1 MEQEYCT
8 KIGATGCYYLSIC
21 KAAELL
27 RGREVDIVKNYVK
40 LIKLGYMDWDC
51 YIKDPAKIMEYLT
64 NEKWSTT
71 VEKIDY
77 TPYPED
83 VIIGR
88 FERKTTMQTYTH
100 FVLLDSNKNV
110 TYDSFG
116 TSKTVQDGKMVS
128 LRVFRRKA

>member
-1 MEQEYCT
+1 MEQDYCT

-27 RGREVDIVKNYVK
+27 RGREVDVVKNYVK

-51 YIKDPAKIMEYLT
+51 YVKDPAKIMDYLT
-64 NEKWSTT
+64 GDKWDTTKEST
-71 VEKIDY
+71 EY
-77 TPYPED
+77 RPYPED

-88 FERKTTMQTYTH
+88 FERKTTMQTYGH
-100 FVLLDSNKNV
+100 FVLLDKNKHV
-110 TYDSFG
+110 VYDPLG